1 MSPQFF
7 FLNIPCPSVAD
18 LTETGCSHRDGEG
31 TGRDRK
37 KGRGRG
43 RERERGR
50 RGKLSPLLPYTLFC
64 FPSRTYFSVPFPSG
78 HKPISRKQ
86 SPRRCVVLHRED
98 IFYFQS
104 IESNLPFSSPFLL
117 FPFSSKTFQKFTQ
130 EVCDFGATSSILT
143 YQTREG
149 RWELEFCARFSM
161 DQLRMP
167 QLRGRKEPGIQ
178 LDRTV
183 TCQTLARSV
192 RYTNFF
198 C

>member
-7 FLNIPCPSVAD
+7 FLNIPCPSVAA

-31 TGRDRK
+31 TGSRGERKRD
-37 KGRGRG
+37 GDNC
-43 RERERGR
+43 
-50 RGKLSPLLPYTLFC
+50 LPLCPYTIFC
-64 FPSRTYFSVPFPSG
+64 FPSRKYFSVPFPSG
-78 HKPISRKQ
+78 HKPISRK
-86 SPRRCVVLHRED
+86 SPRRYVVPHRED

-104 IESNLPFSSPFLL
+104 IESNLPFSSLFLL
-117 FPFSSKTFQKFTQ
+117 FPFSSKTFQTFTQ

-143 YQTREG
+143 YHTREG
-149 RWELEFCARFSM
+149 QWELEFCARFSM

-167 QLRGRKEPGIQ
+167 QLRGRKEPGIE

-198 C
+198 CSPEPHR

>member
-1 MSPQFF
+1 MQYCERIHVDCLHNFF
-7 FLNIPCPSVAD
+7 FLNIHCPSVAA

-31 TGRDRK
+31 TGSRGERKRD
-37 KGRGRG
+37 GDNC
-43 RERERGR
+43 
-50 RGKLSPLLPYTLFC
+50 PPYSHTQSSVFPPEHTSLFH
-64 FPSRTYFSVPFPSG
+64 SRQDTNQFHESSLQGDVWY
-78 HKPISRKQ
+78 
-86 SPRRCVVLHRED
+86 LED

-117 FPFSSKTFQKFTQ
+117 FPFSSKTCQTFTQ

-143 YQTREG
+143 YHTREG
-149 RWELEFCARFSM
+149 RWELEFCARFRM

-167 QLRGRKEPGIQ
+167 QLRGPKEPGIE

-183 TCQTLARSV
+183 NCHTLARSV

>member
-1 MSPQFF
+1 MQYCERIHVDCLHNFF
-7 FLNIPCPSVAD
+7 FLNIPCPSVAA

-31 TGRDRK
+31 TGSRGERKRD
-37 KGRGRG
+37 GDNY
-43 RERERGR
+43 
-50 RGKLSPLLPYTLFC
+50 PPYSHTQSSVFPPEHTSLFH
-64 FPSRTYFSVPFPSG
+64 SRQDTNQFHESSLQGDVWY
-78 HKPISRKQ
+78 
-86 SPRRCVVLHRED
+86 LED

-117 FPFSSKTFQKFTQ
+117 FPFSSKTCQTFTQ

-143 YQTREG
+143 YHTREG
-149 RWELEFCARFSM
+149 RWELEFCARFRM

-167 QLRGRKEPGIQ
+167 QLRGPKEPGIE